1 MPTHKGNI
9 MQQTQATI
17 LQTAIPRA
25 VLQATAKVT
34 PIKEETPL
42 VNIRRRIYDELKA
55 QGENGQGTAKEMSE
69 HLTNF
74 GYKPGTV
81 SAVVSEMFT
90 NGILV
95 KVGILRPAVYAL
107 AKGAVQPDD
116 SPVKT
121 INRISKKEKERIE
134 KEEKAAQRRLARAQS
149 KPIIPPSTPTK
160 PEPTSTLESMD
171 KTQLA
176 ELSSALDSGLYSF
189 EKGPAGETPEQRDK
203 RIVNKVLD
211 SITYRQALLLVK
223 MAEELR
229 NK

>member
-1 MPTHKGNI
+1 
-9 MQQTQATI
+9 MQQTQATT

-25 VLQATAKVT
+25 VLQASAKVT
-34 PIKEETPL
+34 PIKDQTPL

-55 QGENGQGTAKEMSE
+55 QGNEGQGTAKELSE
-69 HLTNF
+69 HLANF
-74 GYKPGTV
+74 GYKGTTV
-81 SAVVSEMFT
+81 GAVVSDMFVD
-90 NGILV
+90 GMLV
-95 KVGILRPAVYAL
+95 KVGTLRPAVYAL
-107 AKGAVQPDD
+107 APGAKQPDD
-116 SPVKT
+116 APVRT
-121 INRISKKEKERIE
+121 INRLSRKEKERIE
-134 KEEKAAQRRLARAQS
+134 KEEKAEQRRLARAQS
-149 KPIIPPSTPTK
+149 KQTPLPPPSAK

-171 KTQLA
+171 KNQLA

-189 EKGPAGETPEQRDK
+189 EKGPIGETPEQRDK